1 MYKPIIFA
9 FKLPVP
15 RLKVKATKILPG
27 FADNE
32 GGAVVHIQTI
42 WLNEN
47 KGRLNKSK
55 GEKRDAQS
63 Q

>member
-1 MYKPIIFA
+1 MYRPTIFA

-32 GGAVVHIQTI
+32 GGAVVNIQTI

-47 KGRLNKSK
+47 KGGLNKSK
-55 GEKRDAQS
+55 GEKRDA
-63 Q
+63 